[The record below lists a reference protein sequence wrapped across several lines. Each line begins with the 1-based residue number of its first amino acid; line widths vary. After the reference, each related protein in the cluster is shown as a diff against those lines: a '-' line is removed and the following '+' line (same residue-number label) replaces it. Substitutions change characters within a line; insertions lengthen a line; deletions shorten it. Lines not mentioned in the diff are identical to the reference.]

1 MEPRWLEWSR
11 ELQAVAQT
19 GLTYARDPFDIERY
33 EQIRDV
39 AAQIL
44 AHHTGLKTD
53 TVLDILKTET
63 GHATPKVDV
72 RGVAFQDNRVLL
84 VRERMDG
91 LWTLPGGW
99 ADVNESA
106 AEATVREVREESGY
120 ETRAVKLL
128 AVWDR
133 RKHGHPPSRHHA
145 YKLFFQ
151 CELIG
156 GTPTASIE
164 TTESAFFPEDG
175 LPELSIG
182 RVTQGQIARLFEHH
196 RNPDWPADFD

>member
-11 ELQAVAQT
+11 ELQAIAQT
-19 GLTYARDPFDIERY
+19 GLTYAHDPFDIERY
-33 EQIRDV
+33 EQARDL
-39 AAQIL
+39 AARIL
-44 AHHTGLKTD
+44 AHHVDLSAEAA
-53 TVLDILKTET
+53 LEQLRLET

-72 RGVAFQDNRVLL
+72 RGVVFHEGRILL
-84 VRERMDG
+84 VRERLDG

-106 AEATVREVREESGY
+106 AEATVREVHEESGF

-128 AVWDR
+128 AAWDR

-151 CELIG
+151 CDLLG
-156 GTPTASIE
+156 GSPTTSIE
-164 TTESAFFPEDG
+164 TTEVAFFPHDA
-175 LPELSIG
+175 LPDLSTG
-182 RVTQGQIARLFEHH
+182 RVTTTQIDRLFEHFQ
-196 RNPDWPADFD
+196 NPNLPTDFD

>member
-11 ELQAVAQT
+11 GLQAIAQT

-33 EQIRDV
+33 EQIRELS
-39 AAQIL
+39 AQIL
-44 AHHTGLKTD
+44 AHHTGLEINAA
-53 TVLDILKTET
+53 LDILKTET

-72 RGVAFQDNRVLL
+72 RGAIFRNNQILL

-133 RKHGHPPSRHHA
+133 RRHGHPPSRHHA
-145 YKLFFQ
+145 YKLFFL
-151 CELIG
+151 CDLIG
-156 GTPTASIE
+156 GAPATSIE
-164 TTESAFFPEDG
+164 TTDAAFFPEDNF
-175 LPELSIG
+175 PELSAG
-182 RVTQGQIARLFEHH
+182 RVTHTQIARLFEHH